1 MKIITTTQQIIIVLI
16 FMLTSFTQAQ
26 KLQKIKGS
34 KVVTLTEIALDSVTS
49 IELYKNIDLVLKNG
63 ETDKLTIYAD
73 DNLHDVVDVD
83 LNGGKL
89 SLSLLKRITRKKKF
103 ELTLYVRNLSLIIL
117 DDDSTIINNDF
128 YKTENLNIVLNNN
141 SEFECFIEAES
152 IVLES
157 NDSSDANFTFKAE
170 NIEYTLQDRSDA
182 KGTSNAEVT
191 KITLDGRTSID
202 LNGKSDET
210 IIDIKDSSRAKL
222 TNLLS
227 KLTEIVA
234 KDKTS
239 IYTNTTEDLT
249 IKVKGSSKIYIYGKA
264 EIDLIEF
271 KNKAILYKK

>member
-1 MKIITTTQQIIIVLI
+1 
-16 FMLTSFTQAQ
+16 
-26 KLQKIKGS
+26 
-34 KVVTLTEIALDSVTS
+34 VTLTEIALDSVTS